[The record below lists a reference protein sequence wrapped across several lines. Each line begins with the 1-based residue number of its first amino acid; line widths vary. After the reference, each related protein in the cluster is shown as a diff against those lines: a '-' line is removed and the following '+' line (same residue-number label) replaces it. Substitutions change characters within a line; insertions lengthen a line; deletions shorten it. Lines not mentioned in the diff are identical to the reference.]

1 MLVVVVVAF
10 NIPASAQVGIGSIGA
25 STAAISST
33 AAGIGVGGFGGFGGF
48 GFPFNWGFSQLGVGC
63 FPFNWALGGGLGPFG
78 LGWNQFSPCFGCGSF
93 FSPCF
98 LGSCYQALPFITGN
112 FANIQGTGFGVT
124 PWAFGLG
131 GCARS
136 MPLFFGAHGF
146 GFPFTLGNM
155 AFSLIPAP
163 LCAPVLPACLPATSV
178 CLGVPFI
185 TGSFA
190 NIQGAG
196 FGVTPWAFGLG
207 GCARSM
213 PLFFGAHG
221 FGFPFTLGNFGLS
234 MPPFIPGGG
243 LSCGVC

>member
-33 AAGIGVGGFGGFGGF
+33 AAGIGVGGFGAFGGF
-48 GFPFNWGFSQLGVGC
+48 GFPFNWGFSQLGIGC

-78 LGWNQFSPCFGCGSF
+78 LGWNQFSPCFGSGSF

-146 GFPFTLGNM
+146 GFPFTLGNFGLSM
-155 AFSLIPAP
+155 PPFIPGGGLPCGICLSL
-163 LCAPVLPACLPATSV
+163 
-178 CLGVPFI
+178 PFI
-185 TGSFA
+185 TGTSFGS
-190 NIQGAG
+190 IPGPG
-196 FGVTPWAFGLG
+196 LGVTPWAFGLG

-221 FGFPFTLGNFGLS
+221 FGFPFTLGNIVYS